1 MLGEII
7 VAGTGRTVVRRV
19 LSTEPLTIETS
30 FEDRGKVL
38 GIDMTGFGTFTTAL
52 RSDGSSFGEG
62 QGAYIT
68 HEGEMVTWKG
78 SGQGRF
84 KENGALSVRGI
95 LYYRTMSQK
104 LARLNAAPGVFEV
117 EFDPE
122 GNDTATIWEWK

>member
-1 MLGEII
+1 MLGDII
-7 VAGTGRTVVRRV
+7 VEGTARTVVRRV

-38 GIDMTGFGTFTTAL
+38 GIDMAGFGTFTTAL
-52 RSDGSSFGEG
+52 RPDGTSWGEG
-62 QGAYIT
+62 NGVYIT

-78 SGQGRF
+78 SGQGTF

-104 LARLNAAPGVFEV
+104 LAQLNAAPGVFEA
-117 EFDPE
+117 EFDRE
-122 GNDTATIWEWK
+122 GNETAKIWEWK